1 MIDLDSFSKVTL
13 AKVFSMKKHWPRIY
27 KLFLLKLVHFCLYQR
42 PDVFQEH
49 FFHSMPNDRYPTR
62 NNKIKLPQIR
72 LNIEKQSTI
81 FNCCKVINEL
91 ENEFFEFQNK
101 TTLNKRQWLLIF
113 SLVFAGFWFFY
124 YQLFFTW
131 AKIYNN
137 NYTNSS

>member
-1 MIDLDSFSKVTL
+1 MLRSILNVKVGDLNTSDLYKAL
-13 AKVFSMKKHWPRIY
+13 DMLKYDDIY
-27 KLFLLKLVHFCLYQR
+27 KLFLLKFIHFCLYQR

-49 FFHSMPNDRYPTR
+49 FSHIMLNDRYPTR
-62 NNKIKLPQIR
+62 NNKINLPQIR

-113 SLVFAGFWFFY
+113 SLVFAGF
-124 YQLFFTW
+124 
-131 AKIYNN
+131 
-137 NYTNSS
+137 